1 VRRLLFASTGTKDP
15 AASDTLDASGLA
27 APHTVNTMPEDT
39 LLAFAD
45 HGVVGNPLDADPAV
59 AAVLVARFTT
69 AGIDVE
75 AVGHELQVK
84 GADAFVTSWTSL
96 LDRIGAK
103 VGEVPAVT

>member
-27 APHTVNTMPEDT
+27 TPHTVNTMPEDT

-45 HGVVGNPLDADPAV
+45 HGVMGNPLDADPAM
-59 AAVLVARFTT
+59 AAVLVARFTA
-69 AGIDVE
+69 AGIDSE
-75 AVGHELQVK
+75 AVGHEIQVK
-84 GADAFVTSWTSL
+84 GADAIVASWTSL

-103 VGEVPAVT
+103 VGEVPAGA